1 MTRKLC
7 KPLMCTAVLAL
18 GVLTAPKMVL
28 EKNVWF
34 L

>member
-1 MTRKLC
+1 MNKGIEDSNFLHLHTFATILI
-7 KPLMCTAVLAL
+7 A
-18 GVLTAPKMVL
+18 KMVL